1 MLPLHASLALT
12 APFDVALR
20 LYHLSS
26 AIRWRNNELLDVFP
40 EVLTVLDDRLF
51 SNFQVEITRKEISDA
66 ANAAGCDSQMNVV
79 PATKDTII
87 LKEPQLLPSVQQP
100 SLSTPMREVRI
111 LPGEGMVFICNI
123 IQL

>member
-1 MLPLHASLALT
+1 MLDDKAQLPLACTHKDGSE
-12 APFDVALR
+12 
-20 LYHLSS
+20 
-26 AIRWRNNELLDVFP
+26 NERRSNIM
-40 EVLTVLDDRLF
+40 RLF

-79 PATKDTII
+79 PATKDTIM